1 MRFYQD
7 FDRCTSLDKDNFNFY
22 KEIDGRPMISPCWSF
37 CLSYELE
44 LRKEAIKLC
53 NEQAFGIQAALW
65 AALRD
70 KEHRMKHWL
79 QLVAIPNSAA
89 SSDKQEMQNMKKS
102 IADLEK
108 ARSRSPRRGSQSKQS
123 AQLAL
128 PGPSAPAQGAKGG
141 KGSNNNKGKG
151 KGKSS
156 SSSQPA
162 SSSNQTKNFQ
172 YLMKLPIEFRSQFHE
187 RFHKREICFSF
198 QRCLCKSLPNS
209 CKFAHVCV
217 GCGGPKPYDECMCL
231 SNRAP

>member
-1 MRFYQD
+1 
-7 FDRCTSLDKDNFNFY
+7 
-22 KEIDGRPMISPCWSF
+22 MISPCWSF

-53 NEQAFGIQAALW
+53 KEQAFGIQAALW

-89 SSDKQEMQNMKKS
+89 SSDKQELQNMRKR

-141 KGSNNNKGKG
+141 KGSNNKKKWKG

-162 SSSNQTKNFQ
+162 AATRRR
-172 YLMKLPIEFRSQFHE
+172 I
-187 RFHKREICFSF
+187 FSI
-198 QRCLCKSLPNS
+198 S
-209 CKFAHVCV
+209 
-217 GCGGPKPYDECMCL
+217 
-231 SNRAP
+231 